1 MAPFRILT
9 FNEISPVGLSRFP
22 ADRYVVGHGI
32 AVPDA
37 ILLRSHDLRET
48 PVPASVRAI
57 ARVGVGTNNIPVDAL
72 SARGIPVFSTPGANA
87 NAVKELVVAALLLA
101 ARNIIPALAYVAGLA
116 RDPPH
121 LAQRIEQEKRQFVG
135 IELPSRVLGIVG
147 LGAIGG
153 LVADAAIKFGM
164 DVVGFDSEI
173 TVEGAWR
180 LPSSVRKAR
189 SVEDLL
195 RQSDFVT
202 VHVPLLDSTRH
213 LIDENRL
220 AVMKPGASLLN
231 FAREAI
237 VDEDAVLSALRAA
250 RLRYYICDFPSKRLL
265 GERGFVALPHLGAS
279 TREAEDNCAVM
290 AVDQLRRFLE
300 RGTISSSV
308 NFPDIEMADADVGRI
323 AIANA
328 NVPSMLA
335 QISTALARAGLN
347 IHNMVNRSRGNVAYT
362 LVDIDGSVTPALT
375 DALEAIDGVLS
386 VRAVAGDASA

>member
-1 MAPFRILT
+1 MTPFRILT
-9 FNEISPVGLSRFP
+9 FNEISTIGLARFP
-22 ADRYVVGHGI
+22 ADRYVVARGI
-32 AVPDA
+32 ATPDA
-37 ILLRSHDLRET
+37 ILLRSHDLRDT
-48 PVPASVRAI
+48 PIPDGVRAI
-57 ARVGVGTNNIPVDAL
+57 ARVGVGTNNVPVDAM
-72 SARGIPVFSTPGANA
+72 SARGIPVFNTPGANA

-101 ARNIIPALAYVAGLA
+101 ARNIAPALAYVAGLD
-116 RDPPH
+116 RDEPG

-135 IELPSRVLGIVG
+135 IELPNRVLGIVG
-147 LGAIGG
+147 LGAIGS

-164 DVVGFDSEI
+164 NVVGFDPDI

-195 RQSDFVT
+195 RQSDFIT
-202 VHVPLLDSTRH
+202 LHVPLLDSTRR

-237 VDEDAVLSALRAA
+237 VDEDAVLSALRAS
-250 RLRYYICDFPSKRLL
+250 RLHYYLCDFPGWRLL
-265 GERGFVALPHLGAS
+265 GERGVVALPHLGAS

-300 RGTISSSV
+300 HGTIVSSV
-308 NFPDIEMADADVGRI
+308 NFPDIDMADASGGRI

-335 QISTALARAGLN
+335 KISTALAHAGLN
-347 IHNMVNRSRGNVAYT
+347 IRNMVNRSRGNMAYT
-362 LVDIDGSVTPALT
+362 LVDIDAPMTPALT
-375 DALEAIDGVLS
+375 NALAAIDGVLS
-386 VRAVAGDASA
+386 VRAIAGEASA